1 MAVISPVGVPSHVC
15 AAAYALIAPLDGSVF
30 VGCTGFVS
38 VGWPV
43 SADWPESGSVGWLVC
58 VSVGWPVPVDLPGSV
73 SVGWLE
79 VVSEL
84 SLVGCCCVGVV
95 VAFACAC
102 GIGAVANPRHKAAI
116 QVVATAATQ

>member
-15 AAAYALIAPLDGSVF
+15 TAAYALIAPLDGSVF
-30 VGCTGFVS
+30 VGCPGFVS
-38 VGWPV
+38 VGWLGFV
-43 SADWPESGSVGWLVC
+43 S
-58 VSVGWPVPVDLPGSV
+58 VDLPGSG

-95 VAFACAC
+95 VSVAYACC
-102 GIGAVANPRHKAAI
+102 IGAVASPRHKAAM
-116 QVVATAATQ
+116 QVVATAVTQ

>member
-30 VGCTGFVS
+30 VGWSGFVDLPEFVGWLGFVS
-38 VGWPV
+38 VDLPKSV
-43 SADWPESGSVGWLVC
+43 DWPGFGSAGWF
-58 VSVGWPVPVDLPGSV
+58 
-73 SVGWLE
+73 E

-84 SLVGCCCVGVV
+84 SLVGCCCIDVV
-95 VAFACAC
+95 VSVACAC
-102 GIGAVANPRHKAAI
+102 CIGAVASPRHKAAM

>member
-30 VGCTGFVS
+30 VGWPGFV
-38 VGWPV
+38 
-43 SADWPESGSVGWLVC
+43 DLPEFVGWLGFG
-58 VSVGWPVPVDLPGSV
+58 SAGWS
-73 SVGWLE
+73 E

-84 SLVGCCCVGVV
+84 SLVGCCCIDVV
-95 VAFACAC
+95 VSVACAC
-102 GIGAVANPRHKAAI
+102 FIGAVASPRHKAAM